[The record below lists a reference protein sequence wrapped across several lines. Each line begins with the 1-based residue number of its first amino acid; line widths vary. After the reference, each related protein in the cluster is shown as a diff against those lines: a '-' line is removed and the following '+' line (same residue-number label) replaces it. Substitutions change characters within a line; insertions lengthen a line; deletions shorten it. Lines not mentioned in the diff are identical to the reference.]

1 MLWVCPV
8 VVVWVV
14 VRVALVVAPLDFKRV
29 RQCSTMCTCSLAVNW
44 VDSLAVVVV
53 DGVFHKSVRCRGC
66 SCWPRCGL
74 SRDLLAPLA
83 LALPVRLRR
92 CVLRHSVGA
101 WCVVVGVL
109 PTRGRLVAVVGV
121 DGVGYVRVR

>member
-44 VDSLAVVVV
+44 VNSL
-53 DGVFHKSVRCRGC
+53 
-66 SCWPRCGL
+66 
-74 SRDLLAPLA
+74 
-83 LALPVRLRR
+83 
-92 CVLRHSVGA
+92 
-101 WCVVVGVL
+101 
-109 PTRGRLVAVVGV
+109 AVVGV
-121 DGVGYVRVR
+121 DGVFHKRVR